1 MDHEPPKHRPP
12 NTSFKQ
18 QRLKAWQPILT
29 AKSVLPTFFIM
40 GILFAPLGGLLVWR
54 NNKVTEFSFDY
65 TDCITATL
73 PGTTVPDSN
82 FVHSSPVGAFANPTY
97 SIAPSKVSVTVAAQ
111 AGGDSWMYP
120 VNRCTVNFTLPVD
133 LQPPVMLYYK
143 LTNFYQNHRKYTK
156 SLDYK
161 QLAGEAAQ
169 ISEIRGRKGCPL
181 ESGELIYPCGLI
193 ANSLFNDTFYPVRS
207 VATDTAPPGDGYTF
221 QETGI
226 AWASDKDKYGKYGYT
241 NLSSIYIP
249 ENWRPRY
256 PGPPSNPTYA
266 YSADFPPPNIETD
279 EHFQVWMRTAGWPTF
294 LKPYG
299 RNDQTV
305 FKAGQYQMDIDMNF
319 PITTYGGRKHVVI
332 TTLGATGGRNNF
344 LGIGFIVAAILS
356 AGLGII
362 FTAFHIA
369 KPRII
374 GDHSKISFGGEATSH
389 TRSPNRDDAGG
400 NRIRSRYEDD

>member
-1 MDHEPPKHRPP
+1 MMDHEPPKHRPP

-65 TDCITATL
+65 TDCLSATD
-73 PGTTVPDSN
+73 PAGTEVPAST
-82 FVHSSPVGAFANPTY
+82 FVHSSPVGSFLKPTY
-97 SIAPSKVSVTVAAQ
+97 VISPQVNVTVRAQ
-111 AGGDSWMYP
+111 AGGGPFNYLVD
-120 VNRCTVNFTLPVD
+120 RCTVTFNLPVD

-161 QLAGEAAQ
+161 QLAGVA
-169 ISEIRGRKGCPL
+169 SSPTEIRGRKGCPL

-193 ANSLFNDTFYPVRS
+193 ANSLFNDTFSTLRT
-207 VATDTAPPGDGYTF
+207 VASETAPTGENYTF
-221 QETGI
+221 QDTGI
-226 AWASDKDKYGKYGYT
+226 AWSSDKGKYGKYGYT
-241 NLSSIYIP
+241 DLSTVYIP
-249 ENWRPRY
+249 ENWRKRY
-256 PGPPSNPTYA
+256 PGPPYT
-266 YSADFPPPNIETD
+266 YSADFPPPNVETD

-305 FKAGQYQMDIDMNF
+305 FKAGQYRMDIDMNF

-362 FTAFHIA
+362 FTALHIA

>member
-65 TDCITATL
+65 TDCDSATNG
-73 PGTTVPDSN
+73 PTSTW
-82 FVHSSPVGAFANPTY
+82 VHSSPVEEFPKPAYVISRN
-97 SIAPSKVSVTVAAQ
+97 VNVTVPAKNN
-111 AGGDSWMYP
+111 GRNFTYTVDK
-120 VNRCTVNFTLPVD
+120 CIVNFTLPVD

-161 QLAGEAAQ
+161 QLAGEA
-169 ISEIRGRKGCPL
+169 STVEEIRGRKGCPL

-193 ANSLFNDTFYPVRS
+193 ANSLFDDKFSALRA
-207 VATDTAPPGDGYTF
+207 VASETAPTGENYTF

-226 AWASDKDKYGKYGYT
+226 AWSSDKNKYGKYGYT
-241 NLSSIYIP
+241 NLSAIYIP
-249 ENWRPRY
+249 ENWRKYY
-256 PGPPSNPTYA
+256 PGSTY
-266 YSADFPPPNIETD
+266 SDDFPPPDIETD

-305 FKAGQYQMDIDMNF
+305 FKAGQYQMEIDMNF
-319 PITTYGGRKHVVI
+319 PITKYGGRKHVVI

-389 TRSPNRDDAGG
+389 TRSPNREDAGG

>member
-1 MDHEPPKHRPP
+1 MTTLAVHRAALFYRKYKEAMPQD
-12 NTSFKQ
+12 TTRELTLVRHRKQ
-18 QRLKAWQPILT
+18 
-29 AKSVLPTFFIM
+29 V
-40 GILFAPLGGLLVWR
+40 
-54 NNKVTEFSFDY
+54 N
-65 TDCITATL
+65 
-73 PGTTVPDSN
+73 
-82 FVHSSPVGAFANPTY
+82 
-97 SIAPSKVSVTVAAQ
+97 VTVQAQ
-111 AGGDSWMYP
+111 AGGKAHNYTVD
-120 VNRCTVNFTLPVD
+120 RCTVTYNLPVD
-133 LQPPVMLYYK
+133 LQPPVMFYYK

-161 QLAGEAAQ
+161 QLAGEASL
-169 ISEIRGRKGCPL
+169 IEEIRGRKGCPL

-193 ANSLFNDTFYPVRS
+193 ANSLFNDTFTPMRF
-207 VATDTAPPGDGYTF
+207 VATETAPTGENYTF

-226 AWASDKDKYGKYGYT
+226 AWSSDKDKFGKYGYT
-241 NLSSIYIP
+241 NLSAVYIP
-249 ENWRPRY
+249 ENWRARY
-256 PGPPSNPTYA
+256 PNTT

-299 RNDQTV
+299 RNDQVV

-319 PITTYGGRKHVVI
+319 NITSYGGRKHVVI

>member
-1 MDHEPPKHRPP
+1 
-12 NTSFKQ
+12 TSFKQ

-65 TDCITATL
+65 TDCLLATN
-73 PGTTVPDSN
+73 PAGTEVPAST
-82 FVHSSPVGAFANPTY
+82 FVHSTPVGSFLKPTY
-97 SIAPSKVSVTVAAQ
+97 VIAKNVNASRPSQTEVGPFS
-111 AGGDSWMYP
+111 YP
-120 VNRCTVNFTLPVD
+120 VDRCTVTFNLPVD

-161 QLAGEAAQ
+161 QLAGEASTIEQ
-169 ISEIRGRKGCPL
+169 IRGRKGCPL

-193 ANSLFNDTFYPVRS
+193 ANSLFNDTFSTVT
-207 VATDTAPPGDGYTF
+207 ATTPAGGNYSFLD
-221 QETGI
+221 TGI
-226 AWASDKDKYGKYGYT
+226 AWSSDKDKFGKYGYT
-241 NLSSIYIP
+241 NLSAVYIP
-249 ENWRPRY
+249 ENWRKRY
-256 PGPPSNPTYA
+256 PGPPYTY
-266 YSADFPPPNIETD
+266 SDDFPPPNIELD

-299 RNDQTV
+299 RNDQAV
-305 FKAGQYQMDIDMNF
+305 FTAGQYKMDIDMNF

-356 AGLGII
+356 ASLGII

-389 TRSPNRDDAGG
+389 TRSPNRDEAGG

>member
-65 TDCITATL
+65 TDCVSATN
-73 PGTTVPDSN
+73 PAGTEVPAST
-82 FVHSSPVGAFANPTY
+82 FVHSTPVGSFLKPTY
-97 SIAPSKVSVTVAAQ
+97 VIANASVSVPSQT
-111 AGGDSWMYP
+111 GGAPFIYP
-120 VNRCTVNFTLPVD
+120 VNRCTVTFNLPVD

-161 QLAGEAAQ
+161 QLAGEASTIEQ
-169 ISEIRGRKGCPL
+169 IRGRKGCPL

-193 ANSLFNDTFYPVRS
+193 ANSLFNDTFSTVT
-207 VATDTAPPGDGYTF
+207 ATTPTGGNYSFLD
-221 QETGI
+221 TGI
-226 AWASDKDKYGKYGYT
+226 AWSSDKDKFGKYGYT
-241 NLSSIYIP
+241 NLSAVYIP
-249 ENWRPRY
+249 ENWRKQY
-256 PGPPSNPTYA
+256 PGPPYTY
-266 YSADFPPPNIETD
+266 SDGFPPPNIEMN

-299 RNDQTV
+299 RNDQAV
-305 FKAGQYQMDIDMNF
+305 FTAGQYKMDIDMNF
-319 PITTYGGRKHVVI
+319 PIHIYGGRKHVVI

-356 AGLGII
+356 ASLGII

-389 TRSPNRDDAGG
+389 TRSSNRDEAGG

>member
-65 TDCITATL
+65 TDCVKAAD
-73 PGTTVPDSN
+73 PTTVPKST
-82 FVHSSPVGAFANPTY
+82 FVHSSPVGDFVKPTY
-97 SIAPSKVSVTVAAQ
+97 YAVKGTADTPSATGASSWVYDVERCIVS
-111 AGGDSWMYP
+111 
-120 VNRCTVNFTLPVD
+120 FHLPVD
-133 LQPPVMLYYK
+133 LQPPVMFYYK
-143 LTNFYQNHRKYTK
+143 LENFYQNHRKYTK

-161 QLAGEAAQ
+161 QLAGEASDVATIQ
-169 ISEIRGRKGCPL
+169 SRKGCPL
-181 ESGELIYPCGLI
+181 ASGELVYPCGLI
-193 ANSLFNDTFYPVRS
+193 ANSLFNDTFAGLRGVTSP
-207 VATDTAPPGDGYTF
+207 DAPPSEGYSF

-226 AWASDKDKYGKYGYT
+226 AWPSDKDKFGKYSYSDVT
-241 NLSSIYIP
+241 TLTIP
-249 ENWRPRY
+249 ENWRRRY
-256 PGPPSNPTYA
+256 PNTTTTYT
-266 YSADFPPPNIETD
+266 ADFPPPDIHTD

-294 LKPYG
+294 LKLYG
-299 RNDQTV
+299 RNDKDV
-305 FKAGQYQMDIDMNF
+305 LKAGQYELDIVSNF
-319 PITTYGGRKHVVI
+319 PIDTYGGRKHVVI
-332 TTLGATGGRNNF
+332 STIGATGGRNNF

-362 FTAFHIA
+362 FTAFHIIR
-369 KPRII
+369 PRII

-389 TRSPNRDDAGG
+389 TRNADAPGG